1 MYIECSKQNLINAI
15 NIVSK
20 AVTSRS
26 TIDILSCILLIA
38 DRKGFRLI
46 ANDLKLSIET
56 TEIESEL
63 YEKGAVAIDSR
74 IFSEI
79 IRKLPGEYVTIKTD
93 ENFSCEIKSGKSV
106 FNIRGQNPE
115 QYPMPEQLNN
125 NIAEIEIGS
134 FTFKNMIKK
143 TIFSISTED
152 SRPILKG
159 EQLKFDEGYLNIAA
173 IDGCRVSWRRK
184 PVDYTE
190 YNEFVVPGKALNE
203 LCRLLPDDD
212 DNKIKLVFSSMH
224 ILFELEQ
231 CRIVS
236 RLLDG
241 DYLNYENLFNNSF
254 DINLTVNTLDFLSS
268 LERAVIVSEDSRKTD
283 VKLDIKGNFMH
294 ITCNS
299 SIGNVEEDVPIN
311 METGEGLVINFN
323 AKFIIDVLSACEE
336 EYVKVMFNTNK
347 SPCVI
352 TGVTNDEY
360 KYLILPI
367 NPRG

>member
-1 MYIECSKQNLINAI
+1 MYIECNKQNLINAI

-20 AVTSRS
+20 AVTARS
-26 TIDILSCILLIA
+26 TLDILSCILLIA

-56 TEIESEL
+56 SEIESEL
-63 YEKGAVAIDSR
+63 YEKGAVAIDAR

-79 IRKLPGEYVTIKTD
+79 IRKLPSEFVTIKTD
-93 ENFSCEIKSGKSV
+93 DKYNCEIKSGKSI

-115 QYPMPEQLNN
+115 QYPMPEELKN
-125 NIAEIEIGS
+125 NITEIEIGS
-134 FTFKNMIKK
+134 LTFKNMIKK
-143 TIFSISTED
+143 TIFSVATED
-152 SRPILKG
+152 VRPILKG
-159 EQLKFDEGYLNIAA
+159 EQIKFDEGYINIAA
-173 IDGCRVSWRRK
+173 IDGCRVSWRRR
-184 PVDYTE
+184 PVDYNE

-212 DNKIKLVFSSMH
+212 SKKIKIIFSSMH

-231 CRIVS
+231 CRMIS

-241 DYLNYENLFNNSF
+241 DYLNYENLFNNDF
-254 DINLTVNTLDFLSS
+254 DTRITVNTLDMLSS
-268 LERAVIVSEDSRKTD
+268 LERAVIVSDDSKKTD
-283 VKLDIKGNFMH
+283 VKLTVNNNF
-294 ITCNS
+294 INIECNS
-299 SIGNVEEDVPIN
+299 SIGNVVEDVPIN
-311 METGEGLVINFN
+311 MEAGEGLVINFN
-323 AKFIIDVLSACEE
+323 ARFLIDVFSACEE
-336 EYVKVMFNTNK
+336 EYVKMLFKTNK
-347 SPCVI
+347 SPCII